1 MTTILVHEY
10 KTFDNTNVILLFL
23 QLLLLLLYNH
33 CTILAVSIKS
43 DIIDIFW
50 LDLLDKIASFAD
62 GTTSPLVGKN
72 ETTLT
77 WLKVELNQQKH
88 L

>member
-10 KTFDNTNVILLFL
+10 KTFDNSNVILRFL

-33 CTILAVSIKS
+33 CTIL
-43 DIIDIFW
+43 
-50 LDLLDKIASFAD
+50 ASFAD